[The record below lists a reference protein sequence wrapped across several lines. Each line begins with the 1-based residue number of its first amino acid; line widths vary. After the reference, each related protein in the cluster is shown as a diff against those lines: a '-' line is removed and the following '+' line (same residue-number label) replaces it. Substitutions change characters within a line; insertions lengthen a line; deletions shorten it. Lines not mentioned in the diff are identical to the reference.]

1 MSVNSP
7 GARVP
12 TNLVP
17 NESTEYW
24 GSDAIADLIRALQI
38 PFIVLNPGSSFRGL
52 HDSLVNHL
60 GNNQPEIITVL
71 HEEHAVAMAH
81 GYFKA
86 SGRMLAVVMHS
97 NVGLMHGTMAVYNAW
112 CDRVPVLMLGATGP
126 VDAPR
131 RRPWIDWLH
140 TSQDQAALIRPY
152 IKWDGQAISIAG
164 AQEALLRAHQIAL
177 TPPMG
182 PTYVCLDVPMQEEL
196 VGDRLPTPDVRRFP
210 VPAPGAP
217 DPVTLQRV
225 ADRLRGAQRPLIL
238 VGRVGRCQQ
247 SWGQRIALA
256 EALGARV
263 LTDLKTGAGFPT
275 DHPLHPAPAGIFLSE
290 AAAQQ
295 MREADVILSLDW
307 VDLAGTL
314 KQAFGNDAVA
324 ATVLQV
330 SPDQVLHNGWSM
342 DHQGLPP
349 TDEYLMADPDR
360 TVEALLNDLQT
371 APSTEG
377 IAGQNE
383 KPAPLGSQWP
393 EVSAPAP
400 ADARPT
406 DGVIT
411 LAWLAR
417 CLDELRSEQPMTLVR
432 VPLGWSADM
441 MHFRH
446 PQDYLGYDGG
456 AGIGSG
462 PGMLVGAALA
472 MLNEERIP
480 VALLGDGDYLMG
492 LTAFWSAASL
502 RVPLLAIICNN
513 QSFYN
518 DELHQERVAIQRG
531 RPVENRWV
539 GQRIGDPDPDLA
551 MLARG
556 QGLTGVGP
564 ITDVDDLPRVLAEA
578 VAAVKAGESVVVDVR
593 IASGYNPAMSSGMT
607 RTYD

>member
-1 MSVNSP
+1 MSVKP
-7 GARVP
+7 PAQPRV
-12 TNLVP
+12 NALVP
-17 NESTEYW
+17 NESNERW
-24 GSDAIADLIRALQI
+24 GSDAIADLIRELDI
-38 PFIVLNPGSSFRGL
+38 PYIVLNPGSSFRGL

-60 GNNQPEIITVL
+60 GNTRPEMITVL
-71 HEEHAVAMAH
+71 HEEHSVAIAH

-97 NVGLMHGTMAVYNAW
+97 NVGLMHGAMAVYNAW

-126 VDAPR
+126 IDAAR

-140 TSQDQAALIRPY
+140 TSLDQAAMIRPY
-152 IKWDGQAISIAG
+152 IKWDGQAVSVAG

-177 TPPMG
+177 TQPMG
-182 PTYVCLDVPMQEEL
+182 PTYVCLDVPMQEE
-196 VGDRLPTPDVRRFP
+196 RLADTVTTPDVSRYP

-217 DPVTLQRV
+217 DPASLQR
-225 ADRLRGAQRPLIL
+225 LQHCLMGAERPLLL
-238 VGRVGRCQQ
+238 VGRVGG
-247 SWGQRIALA
+247 SEAAWHDRIALA
-256 EALGARV
+256 ERLGARV
-263 LTDLKTGAGFPT
+263 LTDLKTGVGFPT
-275 DHPLHPAPAGIFLSE
+275 DHPQHPAPAGIFLGQE
-290 AAAQQ
+290 AAEQL
-295 MREADVILSLDW
+295 RNADVILSLDW

-314 KQAFGNDAVA
+314 KQAYGHEPVRARI
-324 ATVLQV
+324 LQV
-330 SPDQVLHNGWSM
+330 SPDQVLHNGWSL

-349 TDEYLMADPDR
+349 TDVYLMADPDR
-360 TVEALLNDLQT
+360 TVAALNRELADGSGT
-371 APSTEG
+371 AGPRV
-377 IAGQNE
+377 AW
-383 KPAPLGSQWP
+383 PAATGPAQPPP
-393 EVSAPAP
+393 E
-400 ADARPT
+400 RPD

-417 CLDELRSEQPMTLVR
+417 CLDELRQTQPMTLVR

-446 PQDYLGYDGG
+446 PRDYLGYDGG

-472 MLNEERIP
+472 MQGDERLP
-480 VALLGDGDYLMG
+480 VALLGDGDFLMG
-492 LTAFWSAASL
+492 LTALWTAANL
-502 RVPLLAIICNN
+502 RLPMLAIICNN
-513 QSFYN
+513 RSFFN
-518 DELHQERVAIQRG
+518 DELHQERVALQRG

-564 ITDVDDLPRVLAEA
+564 VSDVDALPAILAEA
-578 VAAVKAGESVVVDVR
+578 VTAAKAGEAVVVDVR

-607 RTYD
+607 RTYDD